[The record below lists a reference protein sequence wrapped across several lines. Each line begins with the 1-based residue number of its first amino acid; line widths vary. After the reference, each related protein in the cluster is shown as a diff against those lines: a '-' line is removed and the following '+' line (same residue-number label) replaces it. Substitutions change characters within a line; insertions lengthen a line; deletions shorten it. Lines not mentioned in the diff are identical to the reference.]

1 LHNPPLLSAFR
12 ALVITLIVGVE
23 NWAQWLMPEIL
34 PTPEAE
40 IRSIAFPGL
49 AHFLASLSKMF
60 LRPHLNQQLDAVVHT
75 VIPATQGST
84 NRRIAVQAT
93 PGIKQDHTS
102 KATNEK
108 RLAE

>member
-1 LHNPPLLSAFR
+1 
-12 ALVITLIVGVE
+12 
-23 NWAQWLMPEIL
+23 
-34 PTPEAE
+34 
-40 IRSIAFPGL
+40 
-49 AHFLASLSKMF
+49 MF